1 MCGLFQGPF
10 GGANCAVD
18 DASYDCPIP
27 EGINLGRRTSVS
39 AESMTSTQVQ
49 PQDVACFPK
58 TESQEARLLSALR
71 MNVLFQQMEPEI
83 GSTLVQAMREKH
95 VPKGGIVIK
104 QGDDGKYCYVT
115 ESGTLDVY
123 VQPPGTPAD
132 VALAAPSDQL
142 GTKVLTYG
150 PGAAFGELA
159 LMLSLIHI

>member
-1 MCGLFQGPF
+1 MCGLFQDPF

-58 TESQEARLLSALR
+58 TESQEARLLAALR

-104 QGDDGKYCYVT
+104 QGDDGEYCYVT
-115 ESGTLDVY
+115 ES
-123 VQPPGTPAD
+123 
-132 VALAAPSDQL
+132 
-142 GTKVLTYG
+142 
-150 PGAAFGELA
+150 
-159 LMLSLIHI
+159 LSLIHISEPTRPY

>member
-1 MCGLFQGPF
+1 MCGLFQDPF
-10 GGANCAVD
+10 GGANCAVE

-115 ESGTLDVY
+115 ESWSNGR
-123 VQPPGTPAD
+123 
-132 VALAAPSDQL
+132 APSML
-142 GTKVLTYG
+142 LSVSFRSLSS
-150 PGAAFGELA
+150 ASSFAELSCA
-159 LMLSLIHI
+159 CFTCTR